1 MSLKPADIDNIIQL
15 LTQITEALSKTDFL
29 SPEEQEQLNKYNQ
42 YELWRK
48 IELQNSRLGVRPFD
62 EKEDEQRRKK
72 VSYDKDVLAALKNK
86 LWKAKQEYIE
96 STIKPLQKDLD
107 LFLTPR
113 WSEILQ
119 LRTQKQFSREL
130 VESFIN
136 TNIGTSASS
145 LNTQKEIIV
154 NEFDRIKAK
163 LEYLLDKAGGEKAEK
178 IKVPPNL
185 SDSCQTP
192 EELAEA
198 IDNRLKQGGMR
209 RDIYEQGVLKKTVY
223 DDFETR
229 RLYGIA
235 LSQYNRIRKS
245 YPKLPLPQ
253 IDTSDS
259 LSALA
264 QLQQLC
270 AECDGKTE
278 NPAETKQNV
287 APAKVINIKNFKG
300 ILGDVQAENVQTGDS
315 SSIHKQLATDKKPE
329 KWYHNRTIQS
339 ALISVAALIFISVIG
354 WLLSYYY
361 FKTNLVQ
368 QRGNP
373 KIQASR
379 IPQTPHKSVKPT
391 QTIQE
396 PAKVQKPQLIGIGD
410 VVNEPNKR

>member
-154 NEFDRIKAK
+154 NEFD
-163 LEYLLDKAGGEKAEK
+163 
-178 IKVPPNL
+178 
-185 SDSCQTP
+185 
-192 EELAEA
+192 
-198 IDNRLKQGGMR
+198 
-209 RDIYEQGVLKKTVY
+209 
-223 DDFETR
+223 
-229 RLYGIA
+229 
-235 LSQYNRIRKS
+235 
-245 YPKLPLPQ
+245 
-253 IDTSDS
+253 
-259 LSALA
+259 
-264 QLQQLC
+264 
-270 AECDGKTE
+270 
-278 NPAETKQNV
+278 
-287 APAKVINIKNFKG
+287 
-300 ILGDVQAENVQTGDS
+300 
-315 SSIHKQLATDKKPE
+315 
-329 KWYHNRTIQS
+329 
-339 ALISVAALIFISVIG
+339 
-354 WLLSYYY
+354 
-361 FKTNLVQ
+361 
-368 QRGNP
+368 
-373 KIQASR
+373 
-379 IPQTPHKSVKPT
+379 
-391 QTIQE
+391 
-396 PAKVQKPQLIGIGD
+396 
-410 VVNEPNKR
+410 